1 MDIHAVD
8 TFPPPA
14 TQALN
19 TTSPTLITKL
29 ESQWLSGAL
38 NPRRQQ
44 CITVR
49 LKEFICD
56 AERWAVMVMSISRCI
71 TNYLRYLQKEEGHL
85 TFKRQS

>member
-1 MDIHAVD
+1 MHLDIHVVG
-8 TFPPPA
+8 TFSPLA

-56 AERWAVMVMSISRCI
+56 AEMLGSHGYVYIAVYHELSS
-71 TNYLRYLQKEEGHL
+71 LPSEGGGAPDV
-85 TFKRQS
+85 

>member
-1 MDIHAVD
+1 MHLDIHVVA
-8 TFPPPA
+8 TFSPPA

-19 TTSPTLITKL
+19 TAFPTLITKL

-56 AERWAVMVMSISRCI
+56 AETLGSHGYVYIAGVSRTI
-71 TNYLRYLQKEEGHL
+71 FVTLRRRRG
-85 TFKRQS
+85 T

>member
-1 MDIHAVD
+1 MHLDIHVVG

-19 TTSPTLITKL
+19 TAFPTLITKL

-49 LKEFICD
+49 LGEFICD
-56 AERWAVMVMSISRCI
+56 AERWAVMVMSISRV
-71 TNYLRYLQKEEGHL
+71 YHELSSLPSEGGGAPDV
-85 TFKRQS
+85 